1 MKRPAFQFYPAD
13 WRKDAALQSCSL
25 AAQCL
30 WVNIMCIAHEC
41 EPYGHLVINGKPMTA
56 AQIARL
62 VGISAKECEQLLSE
76 ILDAGVA
83 SRNHDGAIYSR
94 RMVRDEDLRNRRSDG
109 GKAGSEF
116 GYLGAEHGRKGG
128 RPRKE
133 TGDKKP
139 PLETPLKP
147 PPSSSSSSSSST
159 SKEVNQ
165 SSSVHPPVDDDDS
178 IGHSLGIA
186 GQIDPLTLRA
196 IELVGLLRPR
206 GAKLQASDPK
216 VRGWAE
222 AGITDAQALAA
233 LERAQQHRADAG
245 DPSPVNAG
253 YLESILKTSATAG
266 RPGGGKPSVADQN
279 AAAFADA
286 KRMIFGGVTP

>member
-25 AAQCL
+25 AAQGL

-62 VGISAKECEQLLSE
+62 VGISAKECEQLIAE
-76 ILDAGVA
+76 IIDAGVA
-83 SRNHDGAIYSR
+83 SRNDDGAIYSR
-94 RMVRDEDLRNRRSDG
+94 RMVRDEEIRNKRAEG
-109 GKAGSEF
+109 GKAGSEY
-116 GYLGAEHGRKGG
+116 GHLGAEHGAKGG
-128 RPRKE
+128 RPANGR
-133 TGDKKP
+133 GVSKP
-139 PLETPLKP
+139 PLEP

-159 SKEVNQ
+159 SKAEIQ

-178 IGHSLGIA
+178 LGHPLAIA

-253 YLESILKTSATAG
+253 YLESILKTSAAPG
-266 RPGGGKPSVADQN
+266 RRANGKPSVADQN